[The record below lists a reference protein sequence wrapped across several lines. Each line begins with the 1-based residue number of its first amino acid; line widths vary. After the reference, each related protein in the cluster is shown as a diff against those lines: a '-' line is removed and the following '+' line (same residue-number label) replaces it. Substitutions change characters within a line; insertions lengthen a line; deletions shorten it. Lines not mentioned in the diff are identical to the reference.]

1 MKSLTALEIVVIVI
15 VLILTLWFILG
26 WLGIV
31 PSPLDWMKKTSLQT
45 RFCSEIQNKLNCQ
58 VVTVPW
64 YEVYRDINEN
74 TLSSTIKCKEIGSI
88 GMCIGASGDTP
99 ATYGDICDYLRG
111 VRNLRVCL
119 EKLCNCKFS

>member
-15 VLILTLWFILG
+15 VLILTLWFVLG

-58 VVTVPW
+58 IVIVPW
-64 YEVYRDINEN
+64 SDVYRDINEN
-74 TLSSTIKCKEIGSI
+74 TPSSTIKCKEIGNI
-88 GMCIGASGDTP
+88 GNCRYASGDTP
-99 ATYGDICDYLRG
+99 ATYGDICDYLRNKR
-111 VRNLRVCL
+111 VLRECL